1 MPPLRHLDRCLLVL
15 STLAVTLAAGFF
27 YAYGCSV
34 LYGLAQLDDRAA
46 IGAMQA
52 INATV
57 RNPVFAF
64 AFFGALAFPAAL
76 LALRLVRARFGRSEI
91 WLAAALALYG
101 LAGFALT
108 FLASVPLNQWL
119 ATVPLDNAADLA
131 AARARYFG
139 PWDAWNWA
147 RTIAAGAAA
156 LCLALVWFEDGRTA
170 A

>member
-1 MPPLRHLDRCLLVL
+1 MPSFRLLDRSLLAV
-15 STLAVTLAAGFF
+15 STLAVALAAGFF
-27 YAYGCSV
+27 YAYACSV
-34 LYGLAQLDDRAA
+34 LYGLARLDDRAA
-46 IGAMQA
+46 IAAMQA

-76 LALRLVRARFGRSEI
+76 LALRLARARFGRSEI
-91 WLAAALALYG
+91 WLTAAVALYG

-119 ATVPLDNAADLA
+119 ATVPLDGAVDLA
-131 AARARYFG
+131 TARARYFG
-139 PWDAWNWA
+139 PWDAWNWT
-147 RTIAAGAAA
+147 RTAATGAAA
-156 LCLALVWFEDGRTA
+156 LCLALVWFEDGRKA